1 MVYLINLL
9 QCYPGHLQNSFHE
22 HLEWTGH
29 SRKDWV
35 PTRQKHQHFILT
47 DQQEITNKNS

>member
-1 MVYLINLL
+1 VLLFIKQIKDSCTLINLL
-9 QCYPGHLQNSFHE
+9 QCYPGHLQNTFHE

-35 PTRQKHQHFILT
+35 PT
-47 DQQEITNKNS
+47 